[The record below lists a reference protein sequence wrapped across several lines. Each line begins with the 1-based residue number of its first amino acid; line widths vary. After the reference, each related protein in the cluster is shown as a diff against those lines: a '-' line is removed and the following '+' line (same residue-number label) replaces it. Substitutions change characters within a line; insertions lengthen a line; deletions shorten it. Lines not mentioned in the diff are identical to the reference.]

1 MRVSAITL
9 NRINNHK
16 PILKQNQNINSVAP
30 KNYKGVNDLSFMP
43 VYQIPFTSIQNS
55 SKLRA
60 LFRYRLPCIYSGVPM
75 IDPKQ
80 AAKLLKSGVFNGAS
94 EKSVKTLS
102 EFSECYSGMEKRLFD
117 ILTAR
122 SKVHPDYNLKQ
133 LIGEVEPFFR
143 HDLRKKQSDIF
154 HNIELEFKNL
164 PEEYQSK
171 FNDLMTETYKRV
183 NKRPV
188 FIPFSAYEFKYKLA
202 KIRDVVANEHDL
214 KSNKVMK
221 KLIKESK
228 KLPNVTNKETKPE
241 QKRVLGML
249 DWILKKSVL
258 KDNPELKELISTSRA
273 RLTKQEVILPFSRKS
288 YLYDLHKI
296 VENIPDEKVR
306 TKIMDEAF
314 KLPTS
319 SQDFSAYLV
328 KLSWESSD
336 RIASRI
342 LWPYLASVEHIV
354 PRSVGGAD
362 TMFNF
367 AGATTREISLRKSI
381 DFTQQM
387 KLRPDTPKYCQQYVD
402 KLIDLYKDGEF
413 AKNNV
418 NPKYIEDFKKTIKKV
433 SKGQIDLDIS
443 KYYEALEKNSQNAV
457 KP

>member
-1 MRVSAITL
+1 
-9 NRINNHK
+9 
-16 PILKQNQNINSVAP
+16 
-30 KNYKGVNDLSFMP
+30 
-43 VYQIPFTSIQNS
+43 
-55 SKLRA
+55 
-60 LFRYRLPCIYSGVPM
+60 
-75 IDPKQ
+75 
-80 AAKLLKSGVFNGAS
+80 
-94 EKSVKTLS
+94 
-102 EFSECYSGMEKRLFD
+102 
-117 ILTAR
+117 
-122 SKVHPDYNLKQ
+122 
-133 LIGEVEPFFR
+133 
-143 HDLRKKQSDIF
+143 
-154 HNIELEFKNL
+154 
-164 PEEYQSK
+164 
-171 FNDLMTETYKRV
+171 MTETYKRV

-367 AGATTREISLRKSI
+367 AGATTRENSLRKSI